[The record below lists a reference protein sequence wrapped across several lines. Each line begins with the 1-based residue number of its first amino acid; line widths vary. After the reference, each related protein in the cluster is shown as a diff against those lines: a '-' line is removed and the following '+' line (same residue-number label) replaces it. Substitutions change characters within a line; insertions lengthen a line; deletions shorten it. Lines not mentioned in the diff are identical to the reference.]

1 MKRFNAQKGIIN
13 RTAALTWAVCLL
25 LTCFPCHVRAEE
37 TNIPADAVIISTAE
51 DFKKFAADCTLDS
64 NSLGKYYV
72 LTADIS
78 IDAELSV
85 PSFSGIFDGM
95 GHTVSGLKLSD
106 EGSARGL
113 FRYVEKD
120 GVVKDL
126 NVSGSVVPGGSGTK
140 CGGIAGVNRGRII
153 SCRFNGV
160 VKGTASCGGIT
171 GRNEESGLI
180 VNCVSGGAV
189 QARNLAGGTAGE
201 NGGTIIHCE
210 NNSSVNTNAYDEPL
224 DLENLNADEIY
235 SPEQAADITDAGGI
249 AGYSSGAV
257 QGCTNNGNIG
267 YPHVGY
273 NIGGIAGRQDG
284 YISGCENYGTVNG
297 RKDTAGIVG
306 QAEPHFSLLFSER
319 TLTRLRTQLEELNG
333 IIDETV
339 THTEQQSDVLSAD
352 TDSIL
357 DGLNEMRRGADS
369 FLDETDRIVNVNID
383 SVNELSSRLSDLVDM
398 TAPAADSFTE
408 ASDLLTASLEDLA
421 KSVRLL
427 DEAGDHADEGL
438 GVLFPILDEL
448 SEITED
454 LTSAGN
460 SVDSGLEALQRGLG
474 DEETMRAALEKLS
487 ADFKNL
493 SLAMSNLSIS
503 ASNAVNALNSFTA
516 SPEYTAAKDNIS
528 YQLDRLSGIAASFSE
543 NLKNSES
550 DIRAISSLIEAGI
563 YDVSEYSVYIENIL
577 NNFSDGSISDIFDCI
592 SAIASSSSDIVTSQA
607 AKELHNTLSSVAAG
621 LPGEFE
627 YLGTAGQSVSE
638 DAGIISDNTN
648 ITSLYDFIRYIRAA
662 NGSLSRSTDPI
673 NDMIN
678 AVRESSEYFDE
689 AGASMVAAAA
699 AASDA
704 ADKASSSSD
713 KISDGFDQITAT
725 LDYFAGMD
733 KVTFTG
739 ADESL
744 IASREELSG
753 LAEKLIGL
761 CGGFADSTDSTVNVI
776 AEDIRRINNK
786 ASEVRDTL
794 LDLAEEMSAE
804 SKSLSDYMEDIS
816 SQDTAGRSNGKIAG
830 CTNYGQING
839 DINVGGIT
847 GSMAIDYDFDPEGD
861 IETVGERSIDFM
873 YQSKTVVRECVNHGE
888 IIAKRSGAGGIAGSM
903 DTGCLIGCSG
913 FGDVSSQD
921 GSYVGGITGQSE
933 AAVFGCFAK
942 CRVSG
947 DDYVGG
953 IAGEGNDISSCR
965 SFVEIAEGIEYIGA
979 IAGSCTGELS
989 GNTFIDGGVGGV
1001 DGISYSGK
1009 AYPVRYEYMI
1019 KSGDVPEEF
1028 GRLTLTFIAEGEKVA
1043 ELECGYGESIS
1054 EDELPAI
1061 PAKEGYFAE
1070 WEDFDFSRV
1079 SFGAEINAVYSEL
1092 ITSLSSIE
1100 LRENGLPIFIAE
1112 GSFTSGGKLTAL
1124 SGAGS
1129 GYVSSDTWTVTLPD
1143 DGSEVHTIRYLP
1155 AADPKKAI
1163 VTVTENGTVRTADT
1177 ELDGSYLVF
1186 TVSGNSFDISVTEK
1200 TAPPWL
1206 YPAIGGTAAA
1216 AAVIAAVIIIVK
1228 KKKRQ
1233 GASAGNVTHK
1243 VKRK

>member
-1 MKRFNAQKGIIN
+1 MKRFNAKNGTISRII
-13 RTAALTWAVCLL
+13 ALTLNVCLL
-25 LTCFPCHVRAEE
+25 TFCLPFHVCAEE
-37 TNIPADAVIISTAE
+37 TDIPADAVRISSAE
-51 DFKKFAADCTLDS
+51 DFEKFAADCTLDS
-64 NSLGKYYV
+64 NSSGKYYV
-72 LTADIS
+72 LTENIS
-78 IDAELSV
+78 IAAELSV

-95 GHTVSGLKLSD
+95 GHTVSGLKLSG
-106 EGSARGL
+106 EGSVKGL
-113 FRYVEKD
+113 FRYVEKN
-120 GVVKDL
+120 GIVKNL
-126 NVSGSVVPGGSGTK
+126 NVSGSVMPGGSAAK
-140 CGGIAGVNRGRII
+140 CGGIAGVNRGRIV
-153 SCRFNGV
+153 SCEFSGI

-189 QARNLAGGTAGE
+189 QARNLVGGITGE
-201 NGGTIIHCE
+201 NGGTVIHCE

-224 DLENLNADEIY
+224 DLENLNVDEIY

-249 AGYSSGAV
+249 AGHSSGAL

-306 QAEPHFSLLFSER
+306 QAEPYFSLLFSER

-339 THTEQQSDVLSAD
+339 THTEQQSDILSSDAD
-352 TDSIL
+352 GIL
-357 DGLNEMRRGADS
+357 DGIDEMRKGADS
-369 FLDETDRIVNVNID
+369 FLDETDRIVNANID

-408 ASDLLTASLEDLA
+408 ASDLMTASLEDLA
-421 KSVRLL
+421 ESVRLL
-427 DEAGDHADEGL
+427 DEAGDFADEGL
-438 GVLFPILDEL
+438 DVLFPILDEL
-448 SEITED
+448 SEVTEN
-454 LTSAGN
+454 LTLAGS
-460 SVDSGLEALQRGLG
+460 SVDSGLEALQSGLG

-487 ADFKNL
+487 ADFTSL
-493 SLAMSNLSIS
+493 SVAMSNLSAS
-503 ASNAVNALNSFTA
+503 ASEAVNALNSFT
-516 SPEYTAAKDNIS
+516 SSSEYSVAKDNIS
-528 YQLDRLSGIAASFSE
+528 FQLDRLSEISSALSIG
-543 NLKNSES
+543 LRNSES
-550 DIRAISSLIEAGI
+550 DFRNIIDLIQAGV
-563 YDVSEYSVYIENIL
+563 YDISEYSYYIEDIL
-577 NNFSDGSISDIFDCI
+577 NNFSDGSVSGIFNCI
-592 SAIASSSSDIVTSQA
+592 SSIASTSSYIVTSQA
-607 AKELHNTLSSVAAG
+607 AKDLHDTLKAAAAG

-627 YLGTAGQSVSE
+627 HLGSAGQSVSE
-638 DAGIISDNTN
+638 DAAVISDNTD
-648 ITSLYDFIRYIRAA
+648 ISSLHDFIRYIRDA
-662 NGSLSRSTDPI
+662 NGSLTRSADPI

-689 AGASMVAAAA
+689 SGASLVAAAA

-704 ADKASSSSD
+704 ANKASYSTG
-713 KISDGFDQITAT
+713 KISDGFDQITAA

-753 LAEKLIGL
+753 LAERLINL
-761 CGGFADSTDSTVNVI
+761 CGGFADSTDSTVDVL
-776 AEDIRRINNK
+776 AEDIRRINDK

-794 LDLAEEMSAE
+794 LDMADEMSAE
-804 SKSLSDYMEDIS
+804 SKSLSEYMEDIS
-816 SQDTAGRSNGKIAG
+816 SQDTGGRSNGKVAS
-830 CTNYGQING
+830 CTNYGEING
-839 DINVGGIT
+839 DISVGGIT

-873 YQSKTVVRECVNHGE
+873 YQSKTVIRDCVNRGE
-888 IIAKRSGAGGIAGSM
+888 IIAKRNSAGGIAGSM

-913 FGDVSSQD
+913 FGNVSSQD

-947 DDYVGG
+947 GDYVGG

-965 SFVEIAEGIEYIGA
+965 SFVEIVNGTEYIGA
-979 IAGSCTGELS
+979 IAGNCTGELN
-989 GNTFIDGGVGGV
+989 GNTFIEGAIGGV

-1019 KSGDVPEEF
+1019 KTEDVPEEF
-1028 GRLTLTFIAEGEKVA
+1028 ERLTLTFTAEGETVA
-1043 ELECGYGESIS
+1043 ELECSYGENIS
-1054 EDELPAI
+1054 EEELPAI

-1070 WEDFDFSRV
+1070 WEDFDFSNV

-1092 ITSLSSIE
+1092 ISSLSSIE
-1100 LRENGLPIFIAE
+1100 LRENGLPIIIAE
-1112 GSFTSGGKLTAL
+1112 GSFTSGDKLTAL

-1143 DGSEVHTIRYLP
+1143 DGSDVHTIRYLP
-1155 AADPKKAI
+1155 AVNPKKAA
-1163 VTVTENGTVRTADT
+1163 VTVTENGTARTADT

-1186 TVSGNSFDISVTEK
+1186 TANGSSFDISVTEK
-1200 TAPPWL
+1200 TAPLWL
-1206 YPAIGGTAAA
+1206 YPAIVGTAAA
-1216 AAVIAAVIIIVK
+1216 AAVITAVIIIV
-1228 KKKRQ
+1228 KKRQ
-1233 GASAGNVTHK
+1233 GASAGNVTPK
-1243 VKRK
+1243 VKNK